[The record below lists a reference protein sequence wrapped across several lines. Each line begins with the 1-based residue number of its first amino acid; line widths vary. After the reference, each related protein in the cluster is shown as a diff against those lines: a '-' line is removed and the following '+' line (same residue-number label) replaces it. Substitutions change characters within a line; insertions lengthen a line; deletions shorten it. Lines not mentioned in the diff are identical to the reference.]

1 MACGGEAPASYEL
14 IAQNGIFVNTYY
26 CVVLVS
32 NVVPGNERWD
42 QPVAVRDE
50 RPVGF
55 LTDED
60 RFGKRAGVRTRE
72 RPRSTILL

>member
-1 MACGGEAPASYEL
+1 MRGGEARASYEL

-32 NVVPGNERWD
+32 NVVPGNGRWD
-42 QPVAVRDE
+42 APVVVRDG

-60 RFGKRAGVRTRE
+60 CFGKRVGVRTRE
-72 RPRSTILL
+72 KPRSTILL